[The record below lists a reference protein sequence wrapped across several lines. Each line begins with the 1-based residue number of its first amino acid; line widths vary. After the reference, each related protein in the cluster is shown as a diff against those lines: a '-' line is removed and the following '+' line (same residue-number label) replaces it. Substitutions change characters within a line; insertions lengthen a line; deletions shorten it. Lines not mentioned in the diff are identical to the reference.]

1 MNELERL
8 TDVCIAQE
16 EIIDKQKEI
25 IDSLFLLLMQHISA
39 EAEEL
44 KPIIEMINEAAG
56 QGRVYDN
63 ARAKTDV

>member
-1 MNELERL
+1 MLGKL
-8 TDVCIAQE
+8 TEICMAQE
-16 EIIDKQKEI
+16 EIIDKQKKI

-56 QGRVYDN
+56 V
-63 ARAKTDV
+63 RATI